1 MKKMRAVVVFA
12 LILAVLSGCAQQGG
26 SFSLNLSEVRD
37 FLLGGNASAS
47 AEECQTQ
54 YAPPPRLDKKGNAVF
69 QEEVGARARYATCLQ
84 KLLAQS
90 FNEREE
96 KFMSLVRQQC
106 NRKQGGEFNHC
117 KEGVLLEEIFS
128 RAIQA
133 ARAEDCRR
141 ARIAGESPPNITRR
155 CSSSGISK
163 GGKGGK

>member
-26 SFSLNLSEVRD
+26 SFSLNLSGVRD

-47 AEECQTQ
+47 TEECQTQ
-54 YAPPPRLDKKGNAVF
+54 YAPPPRLDKKGNAVS

-84 KLLAQS
+84 KLLARS

-96 KFMSLVRQQC
+96 KFVNLVRQRC
-106 NRKQGGEFNHC
+106 NGKQGGEC
-117 KEGVLLEEIFS
+117 KEGVLLEVILS
-128 RAIQA
+128 RAIRA

-141 ARIAGESPPNITRR
+141 ARIAGVSPANIAMR